1 MAPPD
6 YYAYTL
12 RHFPL
17 LDTLKHLLGLI
28 LLTDDKFCAL
38 HTRSDSSSSR
48 RRRLPSIA
56 KQLGR
61 KRRREEDEE
70 EEEEGRCGDDKKRSL
85 LIIGL
90 VPYRMEKLFSDFR
103 RSGMCRSIGAGV
115 NINRLATALII
126 DGRRRNES
134 FAVPSL
140 FNQVERDVETLSVCS
155 APSLAENREEERIFL
170 HISRAA

>member
-1 MAPPD
+1 MISFV
-6 YYAYTL
+6 
-12 RHFPL
+12 R
-17 LDTLKHLLGLI
+17 
-28 LLTDDKFCAL
+28 C
-38 HTRSDSSSSR
+38 RSSSR

-61 KRRREEDEE
+61 KRRREEDEEE

-115 NINRLATALII
+115 NSNRLATALII

-140 FNQVERDVETLSVCS
+140 FNQVERDVETLSVCY